1 MSDPTNTQAAH
12 PSIVTATG
20 AATPPAPTP
29 DPTGTDAQHPS
40 IVSRPGSAAQTA

>member
-12 PSIVTATG
+12 PAIVTATG
-20 AATPPAPTP
+20 VAQPPAP

-40 IVSRPGSAAQTA
+40 IVSRPGSPAQTA